1 MSDSDYKNINK
12 NSTSEN
18 LQVEDDLP
26 DPDVKIILL
35 GNNYLNVYYNYI
47 F

>member
-1 MSDSDYKNINK
+1 MSDSDEKNINI

-35 GNNYLNVYYNYI
+35 GMYNYFFLSI
-47 F
+47 